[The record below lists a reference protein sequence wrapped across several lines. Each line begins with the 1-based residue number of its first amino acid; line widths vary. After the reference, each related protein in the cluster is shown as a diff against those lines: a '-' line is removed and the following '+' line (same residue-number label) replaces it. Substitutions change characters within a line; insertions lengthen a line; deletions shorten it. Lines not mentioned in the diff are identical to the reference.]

1 MPIRLGL
8 EVSKKAVN
16 NMPEKYDLTKADF
29 AGWAT
34 RYNIKCTDGRTI
46 MHNAFKDCDGK
57 KVPLVWNH
65 QHNSPASVV
74 GYAILQHHDEG
85 MRAYGFFNNNE
96 MARYAH
102 EDVIHGDVDS
112 LSIYA
117 NKLKQ
122 QGGNV
127 MHGIIREVSLVLAG
141 ANIGAY
147 IDTVAMAH
155 SESGED
161 EIEEA
166 VIYNTDDKIE
176 LVHSEESSEAD
187 EAESEQESEAE
198 SVEETE
204 APTSSEALEH
214 ADEPEKKEETEEPVK
229 MAESN
234 ETVQDVFDSLNEK
247 QKKVVY
253 YIVGQLMDKN
263 KNEGE
268 ADMKHNAFENDT
280 PEFEITREDRE
291 RIMARAK
298 TLGSLKEAV
307 NEAMQEGGVL
317 CHAVTDDEGHEVTY
331 GIANIDYLF
340 PDYKELNDT
349 PDFIKRDDSWV
360 AVFNNGVKKTPFAR
374 IKTTHANITMDEARA
389 RGYTKGA
396 KKISEVFALLRRQ
409 VDPQTIYKKQEFD
422 RDDIIDVSDNF
433 NMISWVKGEMQEML
447 REEVARA
454 ALIGDGREPD
464 DPYKIST
471 DHIKPIYTDAEL
483 YTVRINVPAQDSTEE
498 TAKEALRQI
507 IRNRKKYKGSG
518 SLTAFMSE
526 DWLSEFLLLEDGFGH
541 SLYKDE
547 QELAR
552 KMRVQKIVT
561 VPQLEGLTHDS
572 KECVCIMLDLRDYT
586 FGSNRLGQTT
596 FFDDFDIDFN
606 KMKYLYETR
615 LSGMLTKPY
624 SAMVVEIG
632 TAASG
637 GTTTG
642 DETTGG

>member
-1 MPIRLGL
+1 M
-8 EVSKKAVN
+8 KAVN
-16 NMPEKYDLTKADF
+16 KMPNDKNYDF

-46 MHNAFKDCDGK
+46 MNNAFKDCDGR
-57 KVPLVWNH
+57 KVPLIWNH
-65 QHNSPASVV
+65 KHDSPDAVI
-74 GYAILQHHDEG
+74 GYAILEHHDEG
-85 MRAYGFFNNNE
+85 MRTYGYFNHNE
-96 MARYAH
+96 LAKAAH

-127 MHGIIREVSLVLAG
+127 IHGTIREVSLVLAG

-147 IDTVAMAH
+147 IDDVAMAH
-155 SESGED
+155 GDD
-161 EIEEA
+161 EEFEA
-166 VIYNTDDKIE
+166 VIYDTDTKIE
-176 LVHSEESSEAD
+176 LVHSDEDSESEVKSESEPELEQPTEPESESESEPEQELQHAD
-187 EAESEQESEAE
+187 PPAESE
-198 SVEETE
+198 
-204 APTSSEALEH
+204 
-214 ADEPEKKEETEEPVK
+214 KKENEQVD
-229 MAESN
+229 ESK
-234 ETVQDVFDSLNEK
+234 ETVQDVFNTLNEK
-247 QKKVVY
+247 QKKVVT
-253 YIVGQLMDKN
+253 YIIAELMGKN
-263 KNEGE
+263 QEEGE
-268 ADMKHNAFENDT
+268 TEMKHNAFENDT
-280 PEFEITREDRE
+280 PEFVVTREDRE
-291 RIMARAK
+291 KIMARAK

-307 NEAMQEGGVL
+307 NEATQEGGVL
-317 CHAVTDDEGHEVTY
+317 CHAVTDDDGNEVTY
-331 GIANIDYLF
+331 GIANLDYLF

-360 AVFNNGVKKTPFAR
+360 SVFNTGVRKIPFAR

-433 NMISWVKGEMQEML
+433 NVISWVKAEMQEML
-447 REEVARA
+447 KEEIARA
-454 ALIGDGREPD
+454 SLIGDGREPD

-471 DHIKPIYTDAEL
+471 EHIKPIYTDADL
-483 YTVRINVPAQDSTEE
+483 YTVRINVTPGADSEA
-498 TAKEALRQI
+498 TAKEALKQI
-507 IRNRKKYKGSG
+507 IRKRKLYKGSG
-518 SLTAFMSE
+518 NLTAFMSD

-541 SLYKDE
+541 PLYADE
-547 QELAR
+547 TALAR
-552 KMRVQKIVT
+552 KMRVSKIVT
-561 VPQLEGLTHDS
+561 VPQLEGLTNNN

-586 FGSNRLGQTT
+586 WGSNRMGATS

-624 SAMVVEIG
+624 SAMVVEIEAEG
-632 TAASG
+632 A
-637 GTTTG
+637 TG
-642 DETTGG
+642 ET